1 MLACIT
7 FSLCRLAALTLSVSR
22 ALSVHSMCV
31 YLYICA
37 RSYNMYSH
45 WYYKRVLYFF
55 LFFFLIPV
63 LPHIFGA
70 VNKHI
75 RSIRTRVRDFM
86 VRFYRLKLMF
96 PLNTMMRCVRVCL
109 CVCERARVCLYL
121 SVLFF
126 PFGEL
131 FYMWIALLL
140 ALARALSHCFTLLVL
155 GSAYHYRMK
164 IESIFLIYCSCQK
177 LE

>member
-1 MLACIT
+1 MYVCVHH
-7 FSLCRLAALTLSVSR
+7 SLSLSVSHR
-22 ALSVHSMCV
+22 SRSRSLVQCSMC
-31 YLYICA
+31 ICA

-45 WYYKRVLYFF
+45 WYYKRVLY
-55 LFFFLIPV
+55 FFLIPV

-96 PLNTMMRCVRVCL
+96 PLNTMMRCVCALVYIFPQCVSECACVRVC
-109 CVCERARVCLYL
+109 L

-131 FYMWIALLL
+131 FSMSIALLL
-140 ALARALSHCFTLLVL
+140 VRALFLTVSLSLFSVLLTII
-155 GSAYHYRMK
+155 A
-164 IESIFLIYCSCQK
+164 
-177 LE
+177 